1 MELEKQLELNFLL
14 EFLIDETDGYIES
27 LVVGKAGVSLFKYY
41 YMAPII
47 YVKTK
52 DKQNDRFFSGTSIP
66 DFFFQIKQFYY
77 GIRK

>member
-52 DKQNDRFFSGTSIP
+52 DKQNDRFFFRNFHTG
-66 DFFFQIKQFYY
+66 FFFPNKTILLWN
-77 GIRK
+77 